1 MPYFFFKFHPKIRV
15 TVVQFR
21 PGARDREAPTR

>member
-1 MPYFFFKFHPKIRV
+1 MPYLFIKFHPKIRV

-21 PGARDREAPTR
+21 PSAPDREAPTR